1 MIFWQKKN
9 WFLRKDKLKIR
20 WFFFWKRSLICWEKN
35 KNCFHF
41 WKNKLTFWKKKTKF
55 DRKEYEIS
63 NLQILTWPRLT
74 KIPIANATSPQRVST
89 LRSLFCIEN
98 SFVLNFLSICVF
110 LIFSLVLFSAT
121 KIWTRFIDKF
131 RNAKLFHIF
140 FLLSFFLLLTL
151 IFHSIVDLKNK
162 Y

>member
-1 MIFWQKKN
+1 MIFFFEKEVWFVGKKIKIVFIFGKIN
-9 WFLRKDKLKIR
+9 WLF
-20 WFFFWKRSLICWEKN
+20 E
-35 KNCFHF
+35 
-41 WKNKLTFWKKKTKF
+41 KKTKF